1 LLVYLKRLPEET
13 AFLFLIQSG
22 AGIATARHAEFI
34 SASPDKTYSFNVQSV
49 SITPGNLFQFS
60 T

>member
-1 LLVYLKRLPEET
+1 VLVYLKRLPEET

-34 SASPDKTYSFNVQSV
+34 SASPENIYYVRHEILK
-49 SITPGNLFQFS
+49 
-60 T
+60 